1 MKRNLILIISYQ
13 FKFMKFSIIFYKKIV
28 PSLAIILFS
37 IIIILIPTESYAEF
51 PISIVDQKIFKDLNG
66 ELNLVGVVQ
75 NNAGKPI
82 EVKIGVNVTQTDK
95 QSSILTSN
103 TFTNVIYPYVA
114 APFKFTI
121 GGNELFNGF
130 AYPIETKE
138 VTKPFFTDLTQN
150 YSNLATGD
158 EKALV
163 GTIKNTGPNII
174 KNIAVYASV
183 HSINGTQIDSVK
195 SFIIPII
202 YPGED
207 IGYKILPDP
216 AIQDGVYYYS
226 CAGLDVNAPI
236 STMDIG
242 KGEFLVFNLESAS
255 MISDFRYENS
265 SDSIIFEVKPYN
277 PYGGTTNFKIPQ
289 VSSNQNIEI
298 LLDGKQ
304 YENKLVTTNGKTIS
318 IDIFIPKDKHIV
330 KISGI
335 RNQL

>member
-1 MKRNLILIISYQ
+1 
-13 FKFMKFSIIFYKKIV
+13 MKFSSRMWYGNII
-28 PSLAIILFS
+28 PSLAIISFS
-37 IIIILIPTESYAEF
+37 LIIILVPIKSFGEF
-51 PISIVDQKIFKDLNG
+51 PISIVDQKFFKDLNG
-66 ELNLVGVVQ
+66 DWNLVGVVQ
-75 NNAGKPI
+75 NNAGTPI
-82 EVKIGVNVTQTDK
+82 EVKVGVNITQSEK

-121 GGNELFNGF
+121 SGNEFFNGF

-138 VTKPFFTDLTQN
+138 VAKPLLMDLTQN
-150 YSNLATGD
+150 YSNLAIGD

-163 GTIKNTGPNII
+163 GTIKNIGPNII

-195 SFIIPII
+195 SSIIPVI

-207 IGYKILPDP
+207 VRYKILPDP
-216 AIQDGVYYYS
+216 AIKDGVYYYS

-236 STMDIG
+236 STIDIG
-242 KGEFLVFNLESAS
+242 KGQYLVFNLESAS

-277 PYGGTTNFKIPQ
+277 PSGGPTIFKIPQ
-289 VSSNQNIEI
+289 ISSNQKIEI

-304 YENKLVTTNGKTIS
+304 YENKLVTMNGKTIS
-318 IDIFIPKDKHIV
+318 INIFIPKDKHVV

-335 RNQL
+335 RTQL

>member
-138 VTKPFFTDLTQN
+138 VPKPFFTDLTQN

-242 KGEFLVFNLESAS
+242 EGEFLVFNLESAS

>member
-1 MKRNLILIISYQ
+1 
-13 FKFMKFSIIFYKKIV
+13 MKFSNRMCYKNIV

-37 IIIILIPTESYAEF
+37 LIIILVPIKSFGEF
-51 PISIVDQKIFKDLNG
+51 PISIVDQKVFKDLNG
-66 ELNLVGVVQ
+66 DWNLVGVVQ
-75 NNAGKPI
+75 NNAGTPI
-82 EVKIGVNVTQTDK
+82 EVKVGVNITQSEK

-121 GGNELFNGF
+121 SGNEFFNGF

-138 VTKPFFTDLTQN
+138 VAKPFLMDLTQN

-163 GTIKNTGPNII
+163 GTIKNTGPHII

-195 SFIIPII
+195 SSIIPFI

-207 IGYKILPDP
+207 VRYKILPDP
-216 AIQDGVYYYS
+216 SIKGDVYYYS

-236 STMDIG
+236 STIDIG
-242 KGEFLVFNLESAS
+242 EEQYLVFNLESAS

-265 SDSIIFEVKPYN
+265 SDSIIFEVKPYS
-277 PYGGTTNFKIPQ
+277 PSGGSTNFKIPQ
-289 VSSNQNIEI
+289 IFSNQKIEI

-304 YENKLVTTNGKTIS
+304 YENKLVTMNGKTIT
-318 IDIFIPKDKHIV
+318 IDIFIPKDKHV
-330 KISGI
+330 LKISGI
-335 RNQL
+335 RTQL

>member
-1 MKRNLILIISYQ
+1 
-13 FKFMKFSIIFYKKIV
+13 MKFSIIFYKKIV

-121 GGNELFNGF
+121 
-130 AYPIETKE
+130 
-138 VTKPFFTDLTQN
+138 
-150 YSNLATGD
+150 ATGD

-202 YPGED
+202 YPGKD

-242 KGEFLVFNLESAS
+242 EGEFLVFNLESAS